1 MSDRPSRVLIRNAQI
16 FDATGATPYAADVL
30 VQGNRIRAVATDLGS
45 IDAIGAEVIDAAG
58 MTLMPGMVEG
68 HSHPTFTGVN
78 HPAELG
84 DIPPEEHLILTIK
97 NTKLMLDHGFTSLF
111 EAASAKLRLGV
122 VTRNA
127 INNGDFIGPRMRAAS
142 PEITTTAGLGDER
155 RAHIY
160 RESFALIA
168 DGPEEMR
175 KMARLCMREGVDNL
189 KINVS
194 GDDFVTH
201 ARASV
206 TPMSRAEIAMA
217 VEVGHEFGKKLV
229 AHSRSAES
237 VKRCVEAGVDCIY
250 HCDQS
255 DEEALDMLERNKHKH
270 FVGPAFGLL
279 YNLRYEH
286 EKIGMTKEFLVNS
299 GLDRAFDVSCET
311 YHQMRKRGIRVVI
324 GGDYGFAF
332 TPQGQNARDI
342 SHFVRFFGYSPIEAL
357 QCATKVG
364 ADLMGMKDELGQ
376 VREGFLADLL
386 LVRGDAVADVS
397 LLEHKENI
405 AMVMTDGRLWKDPRR
420 HIQRE
425 ALPLAAE

>member
-1 MSDRPSRVLIRNAQI
+1 MSRTLIRNAQV
-16 FDATGATPYAADVL
+16 FDATGAPPYPADVL
-30 VQGNRIRAVATDLGS
+30 IEGNRIRAVATDLGTL
-45 IDAIGAEVIDAAG
+45 DAIGADIIDASG
-58 MTLMPGMVEG
+58 LTLMPGMVEG

-78 HPAELG
+78 QPAELG

-97 NTKLMLDHGFTSLF
+97 NTRLMLDHGFTSLF

-127 INNGDFIGPRMRAAS
+127 INAGDFIGPRMRAAS

-175 KMARLCMREGVDNL
+175 KMAMLCMREVVDNL

-194 GDDFVTH
+194 GDDFVSH
-201 ARASV
+201 AKASI

-217 VEVGHEFGKKLV
+217 VEVGHEYGKMLV

-255 DEEALDMLERNKHKH
+255 DEEALDMLERNKHRH
-270 FVGPAFGLL
+270 YIGPAFGIL
-279 YNLRYEH
+279 YNLMFEH
-286 EKIGMTKEFLVNS
+286 EKAGIPKSFIV
-299 GLDRAFDVSCET
+299 DRGFDKAFEQTCET

-342 SHFVRFFGYSPIEAL
+342 HHFVRFFGYSNIEAL
-357 QCATKVG
+357 QCATAIG
-364 ADLMGMKDELGQ
+364 ADLMQMKHELGL
-376 VREGFLADLL
+376 VKEGFLADLL
-386 LVRGDAVADVS
+386 LVRGDVTKDVT
-397 LLEHKENI
+397 LLQHKENL
-405 AMVMTDGRLWKDPRR
+405 AMVMTDGRVWKDPRK
-420 HIQRE
+420 HIARE
-425 ALPLAAE
+425 PLPLAAE

>member
-1 MSDRPSRVLIRNAQI
+1 MSRTLIRNAQV
-16 FDATGATPYAADVL
+16 FDATGAAPFPADVL
-30 VQGNRIRAVATDLGS
+30 VEGNRIRAVATDRGTL
-45 IDAIGAEVIDAAG
+45 DAIGADVIDADG

-68 HSHPTFTGVN
+68 HSHPTFTGVSQ
-78 HPAELG
+78 PAELG
-84 DIPPEEHLILTIK
+84 EIPPEEHLILTIK
-97 NTKLMLDHGFTSLF
+97 NTRLMLDHGFTSLF

-127 INNGDFIGPRMRAAS
+127 INAGDFIGPRMRAAS
-142 PEITTTAGLGDER
+142 PEITTTGGLGDER

-175 KMARLCMREGVDNL
+175 KVARLCMREGVDNL

-194 GDDFVTH
+194 GDDFVSH
-201 ARASV
+201 AKASI

-217 VEVGHEFGKKLV
+217 VEVGHEYGKMLV

-250 HCDQS
+250 HCDQA
-255 DEEALDMLERNKHKH
+255 DEEALDMLERNKNRHY
-270 FVGPAFGLL
+270 VGPAFGIL
-279 YNLRYEH
+279 YNLMYEH
-286 EKIGMTKEFLVNS
+286 EKAGIPKSFITERGF
-299 GLDRAFDVSCET
+299 DRAFEQTCAT
-311 YHQMRKRGIRVVI
+311 YHQMRQRGIRVVI

-342 SHFVRFFGYSPIEAL
+342 HHFVRFFGYSPNEAL
-357 QCATKVG
+357 QCATRVG

-376 VREGFLADLL
+376 VRPGFLADLL
-386 LVRGDAVADVS
+386 LVRGDVLADVS
-397 LLEHKENI
+397 LLQHQDNI
-405 AMVMTDGRLWKDPRR
+405 AMVMTDGRIWKDPRKA
-420 HIQRE
+420 QKRE
-425 ALPLAAE
+425 PLPLAAE

>member
-1 MSDRPSRVLIRNAQI
+1 MTRVLIRNAQV
-16 FDATGATPYAADVL
+16 FDATGRAPYPADVL
-30 VQGNRIRAVATDLGS
+30 VEGNRIKAVATDLGVLE
-45 IDAIGAEVIDAAG
+45 APEVIDGAG

-68 HSHPTFTGVN
+68 HSHPTFTGVSE
-78 HPAELG
+78 PAQLG
-84 DIPPEEHLILTIK
+84 EIPPEEHLILTIK
-97 NTKLMLDHGFTSLF
+97 NTRLMLDHGFTALF

-127 INNGDFIGPRMRAAS
+127 INAGDFIGPRMRAAS

-155 RAHIY
+155 RVHIY

-175 KMARLCMREGVDNL
+175 KVARLCMREGVDNL

-194 GDDFVTH
+194 GDDFVTN
-201 ARASV
+201 ARAAC
-206 TPMSRAEIAMA
+206 TPMMRDEIRTA
-217 VEVGHEFGKKLV
+217 VEVAHEFGRMVV

-255 DEEALDMLERNKHKH
+255 DEEALDLLERNKNRH
-270 FVGPAFGLL
+270 FVAPAFGIL
-279 YNLRYEH
+279 YNLVH
-286 EKIGMTKEFLVNS
+286 ETEKTGVPRSFIEERGFRK
-299 GLDRAFDVSCET
+299 AFDVSCET
-311 YHQMRKRGIRVVI
+311 YHQMRKRGIRVAI

-342 SHFVRFFGYSPIEAL
+342 HHFVRFFGYSPIEAL
-357 QCATKVG
+357 QCATTVG
-364 ADLMGMKDELGQ
+364 ADLMGMKHELGL
-376 VREGFLADLL
+376 VKEGYLADLL
-386 LVRGDAVADVS
+386 LVRGDPTQDVT
-397 LLEHKENI
+397 LLQHPDNL

-420 HIQRE
+420 EIRRE
-425 ALPLAAE
+425 KLPLAAE

>member
-1 MSDRPSRVLIRNAQI
+1 MSRILIRNAQV
-16 FDATGATPYAADVL
+16 FDATGAAPYPADVL
-30 VQGNRIRAVATDLGS
+30 IEGNRIRAVATELGTL
-45 IDAIGAEVIDAAG
+45 DAIGADIIDATG

-78 HPAELG
+78 EPKDLG
-84 DIPPEEHLILTIK
+84 EIPPEEHLILTIK
-97 NTKLMLDHGFTSLF
+97 NTRLMLDHGFTSLF

-127 INNGDFIGPRMRAAS
+127 INAGDFIGPRMRAAS

-201 ARASV
+201 AKASV

-217 VEVGHEFGKKLV
+217 VEVGHEFGKMLV

-279 YNLRYEH
+279 YNLMYEH
-286 EKIGMTKEFLVNS
+286 EKLGMSKQFLI
-299 GLDRAFDVSCET
+299 DRGFDKAFDVSCET
-311 YHQMRKRGIRVVI
+311 YHQMRRRGIRVVV

-342 SHFVRFFGYSPIEAL
+342 HHFVRFFGYSPIEAL

-386 LVRGDAVADVS
+386 LVRGDAVADVT
-397 LLEHKENI
+397 LLQDKDKL

-420 HIQRE
+420 NIQRE

>member
-1 MSDRPSRVLIRNAQI
+1 MSRTLIRNAQV
-16 FDATGATPYAADVL
+16 FDATGAAPFPADVL
-30 VQGNRIRAVATDLGS
+30 VEGNRIRAVATDRGTL
-45 IDAIGAEVIDAAG
+45 DAIGADVIDADG

-68 HSHPTFTGVN
+68 HSHPTFTGVSQ
-78 HPAELG
+78 PAELG
-84 DIPPEEHLILTIK
+84 EIPPEEHLILTIK
-97 NTKLMLDHGFTSLF
+97 NTRLMLDHGFTSLF

-127 INNGDFIGPRMRAAS
+127 INAGDFIGPRMRAAS
-142 PEITTTAGLGDER
+142 PEITTTGGLGDER

-175 KMARLCMREGVDNL
+175 KVARLCMREGVDNL

-194 GDDFVTH
+194 GDDFVSH
-201 ARASV
+201 AKASI

-217 VEVGHEFGKKLV
+217 VEVGHEYGKMLV

-250 HCDQS
+250 HCDQA
-255 DEEALDMLERNKHKH
+255 DEEALDMLERNKNRHY
-270 FVGPAFGLL
+270 VGPAFGIL
-279 YNLRYEH
+279 YNLMYEH
-286 EKIGMTKEFLVNS
+286 EKAGIPKSFITERGF
-299 GLDRAFDVSCET
+299 DRAFEQTCAT
-311 YHQMRKRGIRVVI
+311 YHQMRQRGIRVVI

-342 SHFVRFFGYSPIEAL
+342 HHFVRFFGYSPNEAL
-357 QCATKVG
+357 QCATRVG

-376 VREGFLADLL
+376 VRPGFLADLL
-386 LVRGDAVADVS
+386 LVRGDVLADVS
-397 LLEHKENI
+397 LLQHQDNI
-405 AMVMTDGRLWKDPRR
+405 AMVMTDGRIWKDPRKALK
-420 HIQRE
+420 RE
-425 ALPLAAE
+425 PLPLAAE

>member
-1 MSDRPSRVLIRNAQI
+1 MNRILIRNAQV
-16 FDATGATPYAADVL
+16 FDGTGRAPYPADVL
-30 VQGNRIRAVATDLGS
+30 VEGNRIAAVATDRGALQ
-45 IDAIGAEVIDAAG
+45 AAEVIDGAG

-68 HSHPTFTGVN
+68 HSHPTFTGVSE
-78 HPAELG
+78 PAQLG
-84 DIPPEEHLILTIK
+84 EIPPEEHLILTIK
-97 NTKLMLDHGFTSLF
+97 NTRLMLDHGFTSLF

-127 INNGDFIGPRMRAAS
+127 INAGDFIGPRMRAAS

-175 KMARLCMREGVDNL
+175 KVARLCMREGVDNL

-194 GDDFVTH
+194 GDDFVTNT
-201 ARASV
+201 RAAC
-206 TPMSRAEIAMA
+206 TPMMRDEIRTA
-217 VEVGHEFGKKLV
+217 VEVAHEFGRMVV

-255 DEEALDMLERNKHKH
+255 DEEALDMLERNKHRH
-270 FVGPAFGLL
+270 FVAPAFGIL
-279 YNLRYEH
+279 YNLIHDTE
-286 EKIGMTKEFLVNS
+286 NS
-299 GLDRAFDVSCET
+299 GIPRSFIAERGFQKAFDVSCET
-311 YHQMRKRGIRVVI
+311 YHQMRKRGIRVAI

-342 SHFVRFFGYSPIEAL
+342 HHFVRFFGYSPIEAL
-357 QCATKVG
+357 QCATVVG
-364 ADLMGMKDELGQ
+364 ADLMGMKHELGL
-376 VREGFLADLL
+376 VKEGYLADLL
-386 LVRGDAVADVS
+386 LVRGDVTQDVT
-397 LLEHKENI
+397 LLQHQANL

-420 HIQRE
+420 DIRRE
-425 ALPLAAE
+425 PLPLAAE

>member
-1 MSDRPSRVLIRNAQI
+1 MSRTLIRNAQV
-16 FDATGATPYAADVL
+16 FDATGAAPFPADVL
-30 VQGNRIRAVATDLGS
+30 VEGNRIRAVATDRGTL
-45 IDAIGAEVIDAAG
+45 DAIGADVIDAAG

-68 HSHPTFTGVN
+68 HSHPTFTGVSQ
-78 HPAELG
+78 PAELG
-84 DIPPEEHLILTIK
+84 EIPPEEHLILTIK
-97 NTKLMLDHGFTSLF
+97 NTRLMLDHGFTSLF

-127 INNGDFIGPRMRAAS
+127 INAGDFIGPRMRAAS
-142 PEITTTAGLGDER
+142 PEITTTGGLGDER

-175 KMARLCMREGVDNL
+175 KVARLCMREGVDNL

-194 GDDFVTH
+194 GDDFVSH
-201 ARASV
+201 AKASI

-217 VEVGHEFGKKLV
+217 VEVGHEYGKMLV

-250 HCDQS
+250 HCDQA
-255 DEEALDMLERNKHKH
+255 DEEALDMLERNKNRHY
-270 FVGPAFGLL
+270 VGPAFGIL
-279 YNLRYEH
+279 YNLMYEH
-286 EKIGMTKEFLVNS
+286 EKAGIPKSFITERGF
-299 GLDRAFDVSCET
+299 DRAFEQTCAT
-311 YHQMRKRGIRVVI
+311 YHQMRQRGIRVVI

-342 SHFVRFFGYSPIEAL
+342 HHFVRFFGYSPNEAL
-357 QCATKVG
+357 QCATRVG

-376 VREGFLADLL
+376 VRPGFLADLL
-386 LVRGDAVADVS
+386 LVRGDVLADVS
-397 LLEHKENI
+397 LLQHQDNI
-405 AMVMTDGRLWKDPRR
+405 AMVMTDGRIWKDPRKALK
-420 HIQRE
+420 RE
-425 ALPLAAE
+425 PLPLAAE

>member
-1 MSDRPSRVLIRNAQI
+1 MSRTLIRNAQV
-16 FDATGATPYAADVL
+16 FDATGAAPYPADVL
-30 VQGNRIRAVATDLGS
+30 IEGNRIRAVATDLGTL
-45 IDAIGAEVIDAAG
+45 DAVGADVIDAAG
-58 MTLMPGMVEG
+58 MTLMPGLVEG

-78 HPAELG
+78 EPKELG
-84 DIPPEEHLILTIK
+84 EIPPEEHLILTIK
-97 NTKLMLDHGFTSLF
+97 NTRLMLDHGFTSLF

-127 INNGDFIGPRMRAAS
+127 INAGDFIGPRMRAAS

-168 DGPEEMR
+168 DGVEEMR
-175 KMARLCMREGVDNL
+175 KVARLCMREGVDNL

-201 ARASV
+201 ARASI
-206 TPMSRAEIAMA
+206 TPMSRAEIATA
-217 VEVGHEFGKKLV
+217 VEVGHDFGKMLV

-250 HCDQS
+250 HCEQA

-279 YNLRYEH
+279 YNLIH
-286 EKIGMTKEFLVNS
+286 EQEKHGMSKQFIQERGF
-299 GLDRAFDVSCET
+299 DRAFDVSCET

-342 SHFVRFFGYSPIEAL
+342 GHFVRFFGYSPNEAL
-357 QCATKVG
+357 QCATRVG

-376 VREGFLADLL
+376 VRDGFLADLL
-386 LVRGDAVADVS
+386 LVRGDVLADVS
-397 LLEHKENI
+397 LLEHQENI

-420 HIQRE
+420 SFKRE
-425 ALPLAAE
+425 PLPLAGR

>member
-1 MSDRPSRVLIRNAQI
+1 MSRTLIRNAQV
-16 FDATGATPYAADVL
+16 FDASGAAPYPADVL
-30 VQGNRIRAVATDLGS
+30 VEGNRIRAVATDLGTL
-45 IDAIGAEVIDAAG
+45 DAIGADIIDATG

-78 HPAELG
+78 QPAELG
-84 DIPPEEHLILTIK
+84 EIPPEEHLILTIK
-97 NTKLMLDHGFTSLF
+97 NTRLMLDHGFTSLF

-127 INNGDFIGPRMRAAS
+127 INAGDFIGPRMRAAS

-160 RESFALIA
+160 RESFAMIA

-175 KMARLCMREGVDNL
+175 KVARLCMREGVDNL

-201 ARASV
+201 TKASI

-217 VEVGHEFGKKLV
+217 VEVGHEYGKMVV
-229 AHSRSAES
+229 AHSRSSES

-255 DEEALDMLERNKHKH
+255 DQEALDMLERNKHKH
-270 FVGPAFGLL
+270 FVGPAFGIL
-279 YNLRYEH
+279 YNLIYEH
-286 EKIGMTKEFLVNS
+286 EKAGIPKSFITERGFDK
-299 GLDRAFDVSCET
+299 AFDVSCET

-342 SHFVRFFGYSPIEAL
+342 SHFVRFFGYSPNEAL
-357 QCATKVG
+357 QCATRVG

-386 LVRGDAVADVS
+386 LVRGDVLADVS
-397 LLEHKENI
+397 LLEKQENI

-420 HIQRE
+420 TFKRE
-425 ALPLAAE
+425 PLPLAAE

>member
-1 MSDRPSRVLIRNAQI
+1 MSRTLIRNAQV
-16 FDATGATPYAADVL
+16 FDASGAAPYPADVL
-30 VQGNRIRAVATDLGS
+30 VEGNRIRAVATDLGTL
-45 IDAIGAEVIDAAG
+45 DAIGADIIDASG

-78 HPAELG
+78 QPAELG

-97 NTKLMLDHGFTSLF
+97 NTRLMLDHGFTSLF

-127 INNGDFIGPRMRAAS
+127 INAGDFIGPRMRAAS

-175 KMARLCMREGVDNL
+175 KIARLCMREGVDNL

-201 ARASV
+201 AKASI

-217 VEVGHEFGKKLV
+217 VEVGHEYGKMLV
-229 AHSRSAES
+229 AHSRSSES

-270 FVGPAFGLL
+270 FVGPAFGIL
-279 YNLRYEH
+279 YNLMFEYEKAGIPKSFIT
-286 EKIGMTKEFLVNS
+286 ERGF
-299 GLDRAFDVSCET
+299 DRAFDVSCAT
-311 YHQMRKRGIRVVI
+311 YHQMRQRGIRVVI

-342 SHFVRFFGYSPIEAL
+342 SHFVRFFGYSPNEAL
-357 QCATKVG
+357 QCATRVG
-364 ADLMGMKDELGQ
+364 ADLMGMKGELGE
-376 VREGFLADLL
+376 VREGYLADLL
-386 LVRGDAVADVS
+386 LVRGDVLADVS
-397 LLEHKENI
+397 LLEKQENL

-420 HIQRE
+420 VFKRE
-425 ALPLAAE
+425 PLPLAAE

>member
-1 MSDRPSRVLIRNAQI
+1 MSRTLIRNAMV
-16 FDATGATPYAADVL
+16 FDASGAAPYPADVL
-30 VQGNRIRAVATDLGS
+30 VEDNRIRAVATDLNTL
-45 IDAIGAEVIDAAG
+45 DAIGADVIDASG

-68 HSHPTFTGVN
+68 HSHPTFTGVSE
-78 HPAELG
+78 PAQLG
-84 DIPPEEHLILTIK
+84 EIPPEEHLIMTIK
-97 NTKLMLDHGFTSLF
+97 NTRLMLDHGFTSLF

-127 INNGDFIGPRMRAAS
+127 INAGDFIGPRMRAAS

-175 KMARLCMREGVDNL
+175 KVARLCMREGVDNL

-201 ARASV
+201 TKASI

-217 VEVGHEFGKKLV
+217 VEVGHEYGKMVV
-229 AHSRSAES
+229 AHSRSSES

-255 DEEALDMLERNKHKH
+255 DEEALDMLERHKDRH
-270 FVGPAFGLL
+270 FVGPAFGIL
-279 YNLRYEH
+279 YNLIYEH
-286 EKIGMTKEFLVNS
+286 EKAGIPKSFITERGFDK
-299 GLDRAFDVSCET
+299 AFDVSCAT

-357 QCATKVG
+357 QCATRVG

-376 VREGFLADLL
+376 IREGFLADLL
-386 LVRGDAVADVS
+386 LVRGDVVADVG
-397 LLEHKENI
+397 LLEHQANI
-405 AMVMTDGRLWKDPRR
+405 AMVMTDGRIWKDPRR
-420 HIQRE
+420 DIKRE